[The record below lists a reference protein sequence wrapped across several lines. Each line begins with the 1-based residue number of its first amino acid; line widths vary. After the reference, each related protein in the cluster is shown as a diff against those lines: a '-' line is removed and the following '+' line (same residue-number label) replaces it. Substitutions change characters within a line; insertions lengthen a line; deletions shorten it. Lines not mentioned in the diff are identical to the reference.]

1 MNNTQWEKRSE
12 RVLEAVAFSS
22 LIPNLFAGF
31 TTKHGGTS
39 KLSYS
44 SLNMGFHVG
53 DEQDNV
59 QQNRQLVA
67 KDIEFPLDQWVGS
80 EQVHSSTI
88 VEVTSR
94 DVGRGAA
101 NLDSA
106 IKQSDGLY
114 TTEAGILLTSL
125 YADCV
130 PLYFVAKNAQYIGL
144 CHAGWQGTVKQIGP
158 KLVDLW
164 LRNHQIKVSD
174 IHVLI
179 GPSISQQHY
188 EVNEPIIEQVDRVLP
203 AGEEKPYESS
213 RPGHYMLDLP
223 KLNQL
228 LLLKV
233 GLRAEQIHM
242 SGMCTFKEEAFFSH
256 RQAQG
261 MTGRMMSAIGF
272 KKG

>member
-12 RVLEAVAFSS
+12 RVLEAVSFSS

-31 TTKHGGTS
+31 TTKQGGTS
-39 KLSYS
+39 KFPYS
-44 SLNMGFHVG
+44 SLNLGFHVG
-53 DEQDNV
+53 DEQQDV
-59 QQNRQLVA
+59 QQNRHLVA
-67 KDIEFPLDQWVGS
+67 KDIGFPLDQWIGS
-80 EQVHSSTI
+80 EQIHSSTI
-88 VEVTSR
+88 VEVTR
-94 DVGRGAA
+94 GDAGRGAA
-101 NLDSA
+101 NLDTA

-114 TTEAGILLTSL
+114 TNEKGILLTSL

-130 PLYFVAKNAQYIGL
+130 PLYFVAKNAQYIAL

-158 KLVDLW
+158 KLVGLW
-164 LRNHQIKVSD
+164 IRNYQIELSD

-188 EVNEPIIEQVDRVLP
+188 EVNEPVIEQVDRVLP
-203 AGEEKPYESS
+203 AREEKPYEST
-213 RPGHYMLDLP
+213 RPGHYLLDLP

-233 GLRAEQIHM
+233 GLKAEQIHM
-242 SGMCTFKEEAFFSH
+242 SDMCTFEEDAFFSH